1 MKSTRSTFRSGVSR
15 DEVTSSALRSIA
27 TDDPTTQDWSG
38 TSMNVPHL
46 EGDFYDY
53 ADRGLSDDDVPTAA
67 DPLRGSTATF
77 DARLMR
83 SEAACW

>member
-1 MKSTRSTFRSGVSR
+1 
-15 DEVTSSALRSIA
+15 
-27 TDDPTTQDWSG
+27 
-38 TSMNVPHL
+38 MNVPHL